1 MKLNDGGGIKLN
13 EGRAMELGDSPACVL
28 CVCTSY

>member
-1 MKLNDGGGIKLN
+1 MKLNDGGGMKLN